1 MKLIIGWLYPDLM
14 STYGDRGNILALKYR
29 AQKRGIEVE
38 IKKISLEETAAVL
51 KRVDLIFMGGAQDR
65 QQEIVNRD
73 LHKEKGKYL
82 EKLIENKVPSLF
94 VCGAYQFLGDYY
106 LAADGMKI
114 KGLGIFNFYTVN
126 PGLKVKR
133 LIGNIV
139 AEPLISSLKNKQII
153 GFENHGGRTYLKD
166 KTMAF
171 AKVIKGFGNNGE
183 DATEGFR
190 YKNSIGTYLHGPI
203 LPKNYFLTDYLI
215 KTALEIKYQ
224 REIKLTLLNNELEE
238 KARKQILRKVLRPE
252 ISLELV

>member
-29 AQKRGIEVE
+29 SEKRRIDVE
-38 IKKISLEETAAVL
+38 IRKISLEENASDL
-51 KRVDLIFMGGAQDR
+51 KNVDLIFMGGAQDR

-73 LHKEKGKYL
+73 LQKEKGKYL

-106 LAADGMKI
+106 LAADGTKI
-114 KGLGIFNFYTVN
+114 KGLGIFDFYTIN
-126 PGLKVKR
+126 PGLKAKR

-139 AEPLISSLKNKQII
+139 IEPLISSLKNKKII

-183 DATEGFR
+183 DLTEGFR

-224 REIKLTLLNNELEE
+224 KEINLPPLNNEIEE
-238 KARKQILRKVLRPE
+238 GAREQILKKIFIV
-252 ISLELV
+252 